1 MIVSPIYHNDVI
13 HVMDA
18 IIIDDG
24 HHCSEAHTIND
35 DEIRETTESCKICY
49 YKCKKFLFI
58 LVILIFICG
67 FIFFI
72 MLDGLIFF
80 N

>member
-24 HHCSEAHTIND
+24 HDCTEAVPLEQQPVRNCD
-35 DEIRETTESCKICY
+35 SYKICY
-49 YKCKKFLFI
+49 NRCKKCLFI
-58 LVILIFICG
+58 FFILIFVCG

-72 MLDGLIFF
+72 LLDGMIFF